1 MKSILLLLI
10 FLFNGFGINAQII
23 NTTNLSALKTINGI
37 TFNPDELKKSKAS
50 VFIFLSPECPL
61 CQKYTLSIKEI
72 EKEYKEKGV
81 AFYYVFPGTYYSKK
95 IINRFLIKYGLKSTA
110 FLDPDLKVTKSFAAL
125 ITPEVFLLNQK
136 HELVYSG
143 KIDNW
148 YEDIGK
154 RRTVITEHYLTDALD
169 DQQKGNE
176 VKIKKTQAVGCFIQ

>member
-23 NTTNLSALKTINGI
+23 NTTNLSELKTINGI
-37 TFNPDELKKSKAS
+37 NFNPEALNTSTAS

-61 CQKYTLSIKEI
+61 CQKYSLTIREI
-72 EKEYKEKGV
+72 EKKYSAKGV

-95 IINRFLIKYGLKSTA
+95 EINRFLIKYGLKSIA
-110 FLDPDLKVTKSFAAL
+110 FLDPDLKVTKSFSAL

-136 HELVYSG
+136 HELIYSG

-154 RRTVITEHYLTDALD
+154 RRTVITEHYLASALD
-169 DQQKGNE
+169 AQIQGLE
-176 VKIKKTQAVGCFIQ
+176 VEIKKTLAVGCFIQ